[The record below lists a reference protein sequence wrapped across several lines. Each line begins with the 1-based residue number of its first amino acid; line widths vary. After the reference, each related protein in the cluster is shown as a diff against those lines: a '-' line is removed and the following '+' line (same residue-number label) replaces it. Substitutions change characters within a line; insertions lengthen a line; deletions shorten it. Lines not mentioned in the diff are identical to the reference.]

1 MNEDTKQQKQKGNGV
16 SPCVTTRYSLRWGH
30 TPNNLNMVFISDVV
44 SSPQEAIDE
53 FYECYSDAFCDHPKP
68 YTI

>member
-1 MNEDTKQQKQKGNGV
+1 MSKETKVKSTEEQCAIQN
-16 SPCVTTRYSLRWGH
+16 VTTRYSLRWGH
-30 TPNNLNMVFISDVV
+30 TPNNLNMVFITDVV
-44 SSPQEAIDE
+44 DSPQKAIDE

>member
-1 MNEDTKQQKQKGNGV
+1 MNMKEENKQQDNEN
-16 SPCVTTRYSLRWGH
+16 SPCINTRYSIRWGH
-30 TPNNLNMVFISDVV
+30 TPDNLNMVFISDVV

-53 FYECYSDAFCDHPKP
+53 FYECYSDVFCDHPKP